1 MIDYIKKTITLNKS
15 IHQNKL
21 SLLNFGNG
29 SVIDRKKNIVFIKA
43 SGVLPNKVNI
53 KNIVGIKLL
62 KNNAY
67 KIIYNQKFNSK
78 C

>member
-43 SGVLPNKVNI
+43 SGVLPNKVNV
-53 KNIVGIKLL
+53 KNIVGVKLL

-67 KIIYNQKFNSK
+67 KITYNKI
-78 C
+78 

>member
-1 MIDYIKKTITLNKS
+1 MNDYIKKTLILNKS

-29 SVIDRKKNIVFIKA
+29 SVIDRKKNIVYIKA

-53 KNIVGIKLL
+53 KNIVGVKLL
-62 KNNAY
+62 K
-67 KIIYNQKFNSK
+67 KK
-78 C
+78 

>member
-29 SVIDRKKNIVFIKA
+29 SVIDRKKKYSF
-43 SGVLPNKVNI
+43 
-53 KNIVGIKLL
+53 
-62 KNNAY
+62 Y
-67 KIIYNQKFNSK
+67 
-78 C
+78 

>member
-53 KNIVGIKLL
+53 KNIVGVKLL

-67 KIIYNQKFNSK
+67 KIYNQI
-78 C
+78 